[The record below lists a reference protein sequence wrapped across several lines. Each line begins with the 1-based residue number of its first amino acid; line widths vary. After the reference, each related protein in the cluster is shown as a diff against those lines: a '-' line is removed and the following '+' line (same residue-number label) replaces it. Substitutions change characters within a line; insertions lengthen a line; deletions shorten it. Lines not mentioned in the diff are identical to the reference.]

1 MKRKLGGRMLD
12 YLKKVSSI
20 LLIVL
25 LVSVCYASKPQ
36 QKEKI
41 PEPLFDSHVEVI
53 IDEFRQYVKTHEWNF
68 EATSFNDE
76 IIELGKILKKHS
88 VEFDDYYLAI
98 MKFIAINPDQS
109 YFYIIKVGVIIKG
122 VQNDWVATW
131 VLYEGIKEP
140 VEEIKKIESDKL
152 SPKQN
157 V

>member
-41 PEPLFDSHVEVI
+41 PEPLFDTHVQVI
-53 IDEFRQYVKTHEWNF
+53 VNEFRDYVKSHEWDF
-68 EATSFNDE
+68 EATSFDDE
-76 IIELGKILKKHS
+76 VVELAKILKKHG
-88 VEFDDYYLAI
+88 VKFEDYYLTV
-98 MKFIAINPDQS
+98 MKFISMNPDET
-109 YFYIIKVGVIIKG
+109 YFYIIKIGVVIDGI
-122 VQNDWVATW
+122 QHTW
-131 VLYEGIKEP
+131 IAKWTLVEGINEI